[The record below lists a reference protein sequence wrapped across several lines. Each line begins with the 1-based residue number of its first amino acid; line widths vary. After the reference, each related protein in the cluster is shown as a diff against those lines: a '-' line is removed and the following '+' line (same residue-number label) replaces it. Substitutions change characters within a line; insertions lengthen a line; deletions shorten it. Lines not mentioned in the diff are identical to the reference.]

1 MDLTTSYLGLTL
13 HSPLVASASPVT
25 ARLDALRAVA
35 DSGVGA
41 VVLPSLFE
49 EQVRQQESSHSRID
63 GTQKSS
69 DFANSLAREFWDSHT
84 FKESSGTVMCRQF
97 TTALKS

>member
-1 MDLTTSYLGLTL
+1 MDLTTTYLGLTL
-13 HSPLVASASPVT
+13 RSPLVASASPVT

-49 EQVRQQESSHSRID
+49 EQVRQQE
-63 GTQKSS
+63 
-69 DFANSLAREFWDSHT
+69 LADLAVQHGLIE
-84 FKESSGTVMCRQF
+84 E
-97 TTALKS
+97 APPLEELLPE